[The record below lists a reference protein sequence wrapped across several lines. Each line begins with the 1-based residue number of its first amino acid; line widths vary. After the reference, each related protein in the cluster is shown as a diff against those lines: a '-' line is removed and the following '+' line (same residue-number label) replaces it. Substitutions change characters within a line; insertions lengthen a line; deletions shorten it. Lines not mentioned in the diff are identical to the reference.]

1 MLCLV
6 PWCSGDGGLLLMAT
20 AQPLAK
26 ADHAYLFN
34 RGDFPDWDYRP
45 GEDDEPF
52 E

>member
-6 PWCSGDGGLLLMAT
+6 PWCSGDGGLLVMAT

-26 ADHAYLFN
+26 AFN
-34 RGDFPDWDYRP
+34 RGDFPDCDYRP